1 MNTKW
6 TQKSFSDLLT
16 GMFHGGN
23 WVGIHRGLLKQVGLE
38 GSAML
43 SYLINYHARVKRSPG
58 YRWKDGWFYLTV
70 AKMQEELDVKTD
82 AQSRILNVLSSAG
95 LIEVGRKGVPCR
107 RHIRIDCE
115 AVAKIISDWESMAK
129 KEEVGDQR
137 DLLDDEILEA
147 PGTQSGEIPATQSGE
162 IPATQS
168 GEIPATQ
175 SGEIPATLSN
185 KRQVKR
191 KKEAG
196 LTARPPRGSPLSGKV
211 QPAEWD
217 RKAAGR
223 VREMLVANDSDLTAP
238 KGKQR
243 AVGIDKLAEQVA
255 KLQADRGVDRSEIKA
270 VILWYAEHYA
280 DDYVPKLRKAAD
292 LFDCWGK
299 IRDAKA
305 RWGTDRRRAD
315 NNGNGKVN
323 GKKSRSRLV
332 PEDADTCSDDDLAWM
347 RKVAAVMVE
356 CMKQMQERGRDPWSW
371 GGIGDDDVARALEKK
386 KLPAGFCTADDCRR
400 IGNCAPSRS

>member
-1 MNTKW
+1 MSKFPGFSWPERNYFRLPNEW
-6 TQKSFSDLLT
+6 TDITHDISSLAELKLVEYVLRHTWGYQDPDTPRRISLDEFENGVKGKDGRRLDRGI
-16 GMFHGGN
+16 GMSKPSIIDGARRAVAH
-23 WVGIHRGLLKQVGLE
+23 GLLDMLTDGRDPARIRKLYRLHMRPPRAESGETLGTE
-38 GSAML
+38 SRESPGTESRESPGSA
-43 SYLINYHARVKRSPG
+43 RSG
-58 YRWKDGWFYLTV
+58 CKETLQSMSRNFTV
-70 AKMQEELDVKTD
+70 DVKKPYIDHKKT
-82 AQSRILNVLSSAG
+82 L
-95 LIEVGRKGVPCR
+95 RKETR
-107 RHIRIDCE
+107 
-115 AVAKIISDWESMAK
+115 
-129 KEEVGDQR
+129 
-137 DLLDDEILEA
+137 
-147 PGTQSGEIPATQSGE
+147 
-162 IPATQS
+162 
-168 GEIPATQ
+168 
-175 SGEIPATLSN
+175 
-185 KRQVKR
+185 KR
-191 KKEAG
+191 AG
-196 LTARPPRGSPLSGKV
+196 LTARPPRGSPPSGKV

-280 DDYVPKLRKAAD
+280 DDYVPKLRKVAD